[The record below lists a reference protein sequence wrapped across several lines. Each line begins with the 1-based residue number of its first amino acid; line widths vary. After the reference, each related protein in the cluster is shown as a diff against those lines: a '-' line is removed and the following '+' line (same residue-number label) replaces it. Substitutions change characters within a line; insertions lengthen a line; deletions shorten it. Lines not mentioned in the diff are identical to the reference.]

1 MKTRKILIP
10 KRNIWISLSLII
22 IPIIFLVL
30 LRIFNF
36 LDFETYGKIV
46 TNLIAST
53 ILLGMLLLFITQW
66 TKDDG
71 DEMYLQFRLISSL
84 SSVFFGV
91 GFLLV
96 NSIWDLV
103 TLSFTDFG
111 IHNSFFLMFMILW
124 WQLFVFGSQVYKLR
138 KELTKND

>member
-91 GFLLV
+91 AFLLV

>member
-30 LRIFNF
+30 LKIFNF

-84 SSVFFGV
+84 SSIFFGV
-91 GFLLV
+91 AFLLV

>member
-1 MKTRKILIP
+1 
-10 KRNIWISLSLII
+10 
-22 IPIIFLVL
+22 
-30 LRIFNF
+30 
-36 LDFETYGKIV
+36 
-46 TNLIAST
+46 
-53 ILLGMLLLFITQW
+53 MLLLFITQW